1 MNEITGGADINMK
14 SITFLM
20 HNIFAMG
27 GTVKAVTQLAN
38 VLADKGHDVEI
49 ISVFKG
55 SKSPYFKL
63 HNNIKVTSLID
74 YNLRLKNV
82 LNITINRL
90 RKWTPFFKPTI
101 LSSYEPGLNQ
111 FSSYVEKKIVRA
123 ISEVDT
129 DILVGTRASYN
140 VLIADHAPSSVMTIG
155 MEHMNLHAHP
165 TSYQKEIIEAYK
177 DLNCITTL
185 TDADRK
191 AYEKATHVPVYTVPN
206 MISESRI
213 EIPKKPQIIAA
224 GRLEYEKGFDLLLQ
238 SVELIQQSLREMNY
252 SLKIYGDGQQRNDL
266 EDYIQQHQLNDIVS
280 IHPSTMHLPL
290 RLAESTITVVPSRN
304 EGFGLIILEAMNQG
318 DIVVSFKGNAGPET
332 LIRSGYNGY
341 LADYQNFEDL
351 ADDISN
357 VISAPPSEQGKIIER
372 GFETV
377 AQYSP
382 DRVYQDFMKAAN
394 SQQESQIN

>member
-1 MNEITGGADINMK
+1 MK

-55 SKSPYFKL
+55 SKTPYFKL
-63 HNNIKVTSLID
+63 HGNIKVTALVD
-74 YNLRLKNV
+74 YNLRPA
-82 LNITINRL
+82 NILSITMNRL
-90 RKWTPFFKPTI
+90 RKWTPFFKPSTI
-101 LSSYEPGLNQ
+101 SSYEPGLNQ
-111 FSSYVEKKIVRA
+111 FSSYVEKKILRA

-140 VLIADHAPSSVMTIG
+140 ILVAEHASDTVTTVG
-155 MEHMNLHAHP
+155 MEHMNLNAYP
-165 TSYQKEIIEAYK
+165 RAYQKEIIEAYK
-177 DLNCITTL
+177 NLDAITTL
-185 TDADRK
+185 TDSDK
-191 AYEKATHVPVYTVPN
+191 KVYEKLTHIPVYTVPN
-206 MISESRI
+206 MINESRI

-224 GRLEYEKGFDLLLQ
+224 GRLEYEKGFDLLLR
-238 SVELIQQSLREMNY
+238 SIELIQDSLREMNY
-252 SLKIYGDGQQRNDL
+252 SLKIYGDGQQRHDL
-266 EDYIQQHQLNDIVS
+266 EEYIQQHQLGDIVS

-318 DIVVSFKGNAGPET
+318 NIVISFKGNAGPET

-341 LADYQNFEDL
+341 LSEYHNIEDL

-357 VISAPPSEQGKIIER
+357 VISAPPSEQGKIVER

-377 AQYSP
+377 AHYSP
-382 DRVYQDFMKAAN
+382 ERVYQDFMKV
-394 SQQESQIN
+394 IND